1 MCFIIIHSVV
11 HSYDT
16 ISLFVSFMSIC
27 FRPHPFSI
35 IPINPPPQA
44 ASKASDLTA
53 ADRDRVYRALKRSV
67 SDAVKNELC
76 ALLGMAAAEPKKKQ
90 RAVQMLFQ
98 PGARRCPV
106 VIVPELCNTSNHH

>member
-1 MCFIIIHSVV
+1 MSFISIHFVV
-11 HSYDT
+11 FLHGT
-16 ISLFVSFMSIC
+16 ISRFVIFHLLVLTI
-27 FRPHPFSI
+27 PF
-35 IPINPPPQA
+35 PPPQA
-44 ASKASDLTA
+44 ASKASELTA

-98 PGARRCPV
+98 PGAPRC
-106 VIVPELCNTSNHH
+106 CSRA